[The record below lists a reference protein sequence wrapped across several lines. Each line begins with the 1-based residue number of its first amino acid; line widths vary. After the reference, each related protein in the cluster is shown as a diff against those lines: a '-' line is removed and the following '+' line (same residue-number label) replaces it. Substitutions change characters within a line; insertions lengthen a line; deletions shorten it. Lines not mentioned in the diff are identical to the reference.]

1 MNFLYIHFM
10 FFNKNLSQLSFFHS
24 SGVLLLVVLFPVVPV
39 LLFVFVQTVDQCKKS
54 PNFHNSRYSLHC
66 QRILFF
72 SPPLTTT
79 KKFFICL
86 TSLFCFPHYK
96 YYQSQ
101 RFYTYYFQLFS
112 FSLFCNSYNTVR
124 LSKS

>member
-1 MNFLYIHFM
+1 MNFLYIRFM
-10 FFNKNLSQLSFFHS
+10 FFNKNLSQFLIFHS
-24 SGVLLLVVLFPVVPV
+24 SGVLLLVALFPDAPA
-39 LLFVFVQTVDQCKKS
+39 LLFVFVQTVYQCKKS
-54 PNFHNSRYSLHC
+54 PDFHNSRYSLHC

-101 RFYTYYFQLFS
+101 RFYTYYFQLFH
-112 FSLFCNSYNTVR
+112 FLCFVI
-124 LSKS
+124 LIIM